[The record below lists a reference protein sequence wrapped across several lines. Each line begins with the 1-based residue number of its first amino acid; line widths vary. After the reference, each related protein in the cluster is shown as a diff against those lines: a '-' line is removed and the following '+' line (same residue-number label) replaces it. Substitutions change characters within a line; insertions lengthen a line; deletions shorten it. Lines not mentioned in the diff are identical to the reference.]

1 MKKKNL
7 LAVLILPILLV
18 TGCSESEKNLSCTLK
33 EEVEGSTMMSTMDMT
48 FKGNIA
54 QDITLNI
61 GIEYDEDASSLS
73 DFFKQVLEDQKVN
86 LEEVGYDVTI
96 TSGEYSH
103 KLTAVGTSE
112 TLDEDEFTG
121 SYEATRESLEDQ
133 GYTCK

>member
-73 DFFKQVLEDQKVN
+73 DFFKQVLEHQKVN

-96 TSGEYSH
+96 TSEEHSH

-121 SYEATRESLEDQ
+121 SYEATKKSLEDK